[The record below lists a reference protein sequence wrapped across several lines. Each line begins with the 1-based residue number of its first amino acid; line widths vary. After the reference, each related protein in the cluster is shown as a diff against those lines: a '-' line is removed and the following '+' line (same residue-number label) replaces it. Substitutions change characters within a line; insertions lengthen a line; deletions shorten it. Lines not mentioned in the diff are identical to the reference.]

1 MKTTKLLATIPLA
14 IATTMMLSSCGDGGG
29 GPAAA
34 SGPAHEV
41 TIQANDQMKFDV
53 TSIEVKPGQAVQV
66 TLKNIGTM
74 PKVSM
79 GHNFVVL
86 DGKVAPEEFIEAS
99 QMQMAND
106 YVAPE
111 LESHVIAHTKLL
123 GPGEFDTITFTAPT
137 VAGDYPFLCSFPGHY
152 AIGMKGILSVK

>member
-1 MKTTKLLATIPLA
+1 MNKTKLLTTIPIA
-14 IATTMMLSSCGDGGG
+14 IAVSMMLASCGDGGG
-29 GPAAA
+29 GSA
-34 SGPAHEV
+34 SAGGPPVEV
-41 TIQANDQMKFDV
+41 TILANDQMKFDI
-53 TSIEVKPGQAVQV
+53 TSIEAKPGQTVQV

-86 DGKVAPEEFIEAS
+86 DGKVTPEAFIEAS
-99 QMQMAND
+99 MMQMAND

-111 LESHVIAHTKLL
+111 MTSHVIAHTKLL
-123 GPGEFDTITFTAPT
+123 GPGEFDTITFTAPAT
-137 VAGDYPFLCSFPGHY
+137 AGDYPFVCSFPGHY

>member
-1 MKTTKLLATIPLA
+1 MKTTKLLTIIPLA
-14 IATTMMLSSCGDGGG
+14 IATSLMLSACGEGGG
-29 GPAAA
+29 SAAA

-53 TSIEVKPGQAVQV
+53 HSIEVSPGQTVQV

-123 GPGEFDTITFTAPT
+123 GPGEFDTITFTAPST
-137 VAGDYPFLCSFPGHY
+137 AGDYPFLCSFPGHY
-152 AIGMKGILSVK
+152 AIGMKGILTVK